1 MHNFWS
7 REWHEL
13 RKRGLVWLLLFSFV
27 AVAFVM
33 ADQARTVEQQ
43 RELIQ
48 VLQSDSMQL
57 FSTRMQDLADQ
68 HRKSLEAQKPA
79 GPGTP
84 GAETPKSAVPPKT
97 AVPPATAAPK
107 KVQPVLDRT
116 RMLRSI

>member
-1 MHNFWS
+1 VQNFWS

-33 ADQARTVEQQ
+33 TDQARTVEQQ

-57 FSTRMQDLADQ
+57 FSTRMQDLTDQ
-68 HRKSLEAQKPA
+68 HRKSLEAQKP

-84 GAETPKSAVPPKT
+84 DAGTPKNAAPPKT